1 MGEVLHYS
9 HDALV
14 HHPRRSTPLEIARK
28 VQRSAGDRIAM
39 RKKQIG
45 AFSAGMIM
53 DLVQWSFIDPRSFVA
68 IAVYTRRKHGQ
79 RMNALKFGVRMS
91 LAATREKLRVLFGG
105 DAYRG

>member
-39 RKKQIG
+39 RKKQSG
-45 AFSAGMIM
+45 AFSVGVIK
-53 DLVQWSFIDPRSFVA
+53 DLAQWSFIDPRSFFA
-68 IAVYTRRKHGQ
+68 MAAYTRRFPGQ
-79 RMNALKFGVRMS
+79 RMPALMFGLRMS